1 MAICV
6 ACSHLRRSE
15 RRTTSATRKGWSR
28 RNEDAMTSRNLDS
41 RPAGAKPVRPGASP
55 PGSVASLA
63 PRAPRTGRAMRRCA
77 KVWAVR
83 SAASKISLFRNAQGF
98 GRPEGRGG
106 APEQGQGQPQP
117 AGCGNT
123 ARSKRT
129 TQEPGRPL
137 TFRREDRKRVTGNR
151 PRQARLG
158 LSRRELAN
166 NKLRRAVGQLVGT
179 TGERPEGA
187 GESEA

>member
-1 MAICV
+1 
-6 ACSHLRRSE
+6 
-15 RRTTSATRKGWSR
+15 
-28 RNEDAMTSRNLDS
+28 MTSRNLDS

-98 GRPEGRGG
+98 CRPEGRGG

-166 NKLRRAVGQLVGT
+166 NKLRRSGRAACRDNRREARRSRGVGGLNSSGEV
-179 TGERPEGA
+179 GERGHPDPAERRQA
-187 GESEA
+187 V